1 MLAGLWLSQFVEN
14 LCLLLDRL
22 LLRGNLSEIQGSIW
36 FLTNM
41 FTQLRFSFED
51 YFLICCLP
59 FFFSKEMIHM
69 YLLTLLIS
77 FNFYE
82 CLSRVS

>member
-22 LLRGNLSEIQGSIW
+22 LLRGNLSETQCNIW

-51 YFLICCLP
+51 YFLIHCLP
-59 FFFSKEMIHM
+59 FFPKEMIHM

-77 FNFYE
+77 LNFYE
-82 CLSRVS
+82 CVSRVS